1 MPGNATTT
9 LDIRNA
15 VGLHARPAAQFVKTA
30 NRFRAKITLESAG
43 RSADAKSIL
52 GVLGLQA
59 GKGSQ
64 VAVRAEGDDAQAA
77 VAALRALV
85 ETNFG
90 EPE

>member
-1 MPGNATTT
+1 MAGVATTT

-30 NRFRAKITLESAG
+30 NRFGATITLESAG
-43 RSADAKSIL
+43 RTANAKSIL

-64 VAVRAEGDDAQAA
+64 VAVRAEGEDGEDA

>member
-1 MPGNATTT
+1 MPEIR
-9 LDIRNA
+9 LVIRNP
-15 VGLHARPAAQFVKTA
+15 VGLHARPAALFVQTSQRFQSEIRVIRNGVEA
-30 NRFRAKITLESAG
+30 N
-43 RSADAKSIL
+43 AKSIL

-64 VAVRAEGDDAQAA
+64 VAVRAEGEDGEDA